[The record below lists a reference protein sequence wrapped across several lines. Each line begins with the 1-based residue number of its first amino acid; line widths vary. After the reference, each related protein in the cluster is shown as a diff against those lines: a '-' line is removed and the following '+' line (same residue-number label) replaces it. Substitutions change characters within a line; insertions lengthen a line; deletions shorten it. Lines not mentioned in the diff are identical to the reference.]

1 MNYTYNLSHASTHHF
16 RSDPMSYDSSMNKK
30 NAYVGRS
37 IGRYSFVE
45 LIGKGAIGE
54 VYRAFDERLLRQVAI
69 KVSFPHIGEEARHV
83 DRIVREA
90 QIIARVEHAN
100 IVPIYDVIDHA
111 QSALI
116 VMRLV
121 KGKNLGQ
128 MICHLGKP
136 LDATAAYKI
145 MYQVMLGMD
154 FAHRKGVVHSDLKPG
169 NIFVTDSDEIFILD
183 FGLAALLELEKMDK
197 SKVYGTPLYMSPEQI
212 EGVYL
217 DARSDIY
224 SLGLVLYVLI
234 TGHHPFEGIQA
245 LNQLFSLQAKQVPE
259 APDKINPTIPEKFS
273 ECVMRALEKDP
284 RKRYYSCREFL
295 HEMEKTLPSIGTEE
309 YKSKELR
316 WHPRTGVDL
325 KAQLQLHDTSE
336 LIVAKIT
343 NLSVSGASILA
354 PISLKMGSKLM
365 IEFDLRE
372 DDNYVT
378 IISQATVMWM
388 DRMADNHM
396 IEIGVSFEGLEDM
409 DKQYLGLYVRDLLL
423 G

>member
-1 MNYTYNLSHASTHHF
+1 M
-16 RSDPMSYDSSMNKK
+16 
-30 NAYVGRS
+30 
-37 IGRYSFVE
+37 
-45 LIGKGAIGE
+45 
-54 VYRAFDERLLRQVAI
+54 
-69 KVSFPHIGEEARHV
+69 
-83 DRIVREA
+83 
-90 QIIARVEHAN
+90 
-100 IVPIYDVIDHA
+100 
-111 QSALI
+111 
-116 VMRLV
+116 
-121 KGKNLGQ
+121 
-128 MICHLGKP
+128 
-136 LDATAAYKI
+136 
-145 MYQVMLGMD
+145 
-154 FAHRKGVVHSDLKPG
+154 
-169 NIFVTDSDEIFILD
+169 
-183 FGLAALLELEKMDK
+183 
-197 SKVYGTPLYMSPEQI
+197 
-212 EGVYL
+212 
-217 DARSDIY
+217 
-224 SLGLVLYVLI
+224 YVLI

-365 IEFDLRE
+365 IEVDLRE